1 MLSMTGRRSSEPQ
14 NVQKSRMTFP
24 FSSPASDT
32 LSFKRLSVR
41 VELTLKPSHAARK
54 MSVISNATFKNFKI
68 NTILYLIE
76 PSSQLSALVPPKS
89 TKYKKKGAFS
99 QILYNGNCQKNHKKN
114 EKVLLITYYMT
125 RKRF

>member
-54 MSVISNATFKNFKI
+54 MSVISNATLKNFKI

-89 TKYKKKGAFS
+89 TKYKKKEHS
-99 QILYNGNCQKNHKKN
+99 HKSRI
-114 EKVLLITYYMT
+114 KVIVKGTINRMKTCSL
-125 RKRF
+125 